1 MGIKINICLRLQSYH
16 NTKNRHTVANNA
28 KNFKKRKKSFIKKER
43 AQYLKFGFIYVIIKL
58 LMKKFVISLLSCIC
72 VSATFL
78 GATTAVFAD
87 TGVGETAPAAQNA
100 TLTKDDLSLLL
111 PSGYEQYLALDEV
124 GGIAVQ
130 NGYIAVANANKIY
143 VYNGEKYLT
152 YEDSQNANSI
162 VHLEWNNANVLYFK
176 YANSSVIYT
185 LDCTQDV
192 LTAIP
197 LTDLEEGCNAFT
209 LNGDEVYNAY
219 ISGSTITIREGNEVY
234 TTQNIET
241 ATNPIPCMTY
251 MGGALYYTAKDVL
264 YVTKKTT
271 NSTTTVEYRLEEE
284 AHDIVVKGNILY
296 YTDKNTLYTYN
307 LDERRAEKSYQT
319 DGVNYTMLSLD
330 GDYLYVAG
338 KMGESTKIFRFDTVK
353 DEFTDYEIATSS
365 SSPNRLISAK
375 KSIVS
380 GNYLITADQKRISLY
395 NYKQNSYFCFPCE
408 ITPEYLA
415 SNGESIVIANDEKV
429 YAYDFE
435 GTPLSLNATFNNVV
449 GVTSA
454 KDGNYFI
461 VTQNDIY
468 YVLNA
473 QDFTVTNHMKSVSG
487 DPTAITADIYGNLYV
502 EYSDKN
508 VYKYTQSQFA
518 SEKSGSF
525 HYTLP
530 TSMEKLSVDFDGNV
544 FGLANDT
551 LYCSNGNTYKIDETD
566 CLFNAT
572 ADLIDFAFGYEEKTV
587 YFIYEDY
594 ILSTETIDLP
604 NLKNL
609 AAGEAYQT
617 IFEENDNQNG
627 VVPVVTLN
635 EDGILLHFALEELT
649 KTSEVFPYVTYTRV
663 GEGVNA
669 VVLGETQIHNADYY
683 MVAVFNASTRKYT
696 AGLTLKT
703 ACTPLAESDYASTPE
718 NFENKAG
725 RITNEVMLYKYPY
738 LTSSLTLAKL
748 EKNSV
753 VTVLKELSLG
763 DDLVDYDYYYVSYTD
778 EAGNVHYGYTP
789 KNFVRDFEGLLN
801 APVSVYY
808 KVLLCEK
815 DITATSADN
824 QTVTLE
830 AGKKYSVSAYLDDA
844 ENGKVLISL
853 KKNGVTYFATV
864 AADSLQQS
872 SPDILRYFLIV
883 ILLVLDVVLIV
894 NYLVFKPKE

>member
-1 MGIKINICLRLQSYH
+1 
-16 NTKNRHTVANNA
+16 
-28 KNFKKRKKSFIKKER
+28 
-43 AQYLKFGFIYVIIKL
+43 
-58 LMKKFVISLLSCIC
+58 MKKFVISLLSCIC

-111 PSGYEQYLALDEV
+111 PGGYEQYLALDEV

-152 YEDSQNANSI
+152 YEDTQNASPI
-162 VHLEWNNANVLYFK
+162 GQLEWNNEKTLYFK
-176 YANSSVIYT
+176 YENSGEIYT
-185 LDCTQDV
+185 IDCAQES
-192 LTAIP
+192 LTATS
-197 LTDLEEGCNAFT
+197 LKNLSSCNAFT
-209 LNGDEVYNAY
+209 LDGDEVYNAY
-219 ISGSTITIREGNEVY
+219 CSGSTMTIKKNGEAYDSQIIDTGS
-234 TTQNIET
+234 T
-241 ATNPIPCMTY
+241 PIPAMTY
-251 MGGALYYTAKDVL
+251 VDGALYYTAKNIL
-264 YVTKKTT
+264 YVTQQTD
-271 NSTTTVEYRLEEE
+271 NASSSVTTTYKYTLANDVY
-284 AHDIVVKGNILY
+284 DIAVKGDVLY
-296 YTDKNTLYTYN
+296 YTDKNTLYSYDLVAHEAIATYN
-307 LDERRAEKSYQT
+307 SEDLD
-319 DGVNYTMLSLD
+319 YTALSLD
-330 GDYLYVAG
+330 GNYLYVAG
-338 KMGESTKIFRFDTVK
+338 ETANTTKICRFDTTK
-353 DEFTDYEIATSS
+353 GGFDDYEISTSS
-365 SSPNRLISAK
+365 SRENRLIAAK
-375 KSIVS
+375 KSIVR
-380 GNYLITADQKRISLY
+380 GNYLITADEKRISLY
-395 NYKQNSYFCFPCE
+395 NYAAQSYFCFPCE
-408 ITPEYLA
+408 ITPKFIA
-415 SNGESIVIANDEKV
+415 SNGNSVLIADDLQV
-429 YAYDFE
+429 TAYDFNGRLLTQSPWASVY
-435 GTPLSLNATFNNVV
+435 GTIT
-449 GVTSA
+449 GVAAA
-454 KDGNYFI
+454 KDGQYYL
-461 VTQNDIY
+461 VTKNNMFVQLDDKTCSPVAFESKSMNT
-468 YVLNA
+468 
-473 QDFTVTNHMKSVSG
+473 TVK
-487 DPTAITADIYGNLYV
+487 DLTADIYGYLYV
-502 EYSDKN
+502 IDSENN
-508 VYKYTQSQFA
+508 VYKYTEADFISKIVERPSKYFPDGVDVA
-518 SEKSGSF
+518 GV
-525 HYTLP
+525 T
-530 TSMEKLSVDFDGNV
+530 VDFDGNV
-544 FGLANDT
+544 YGLANDT

-572 ADLIDFAFGYEEKTV
+572 ADLVDFAFGYEEKTV
-587 YFIYEDY
+587 YFIYENY

-609 AAGEAYQT
+609 AVGNAHET
-617 IFEENDNQNG
+617 IFEANDNQNG

-649 KTSEVFPYVTYTRV
+649 NTSEVFPYVTYTRV

-696 AGLTLKT
+696 AGLALKS

-738 LTSSLTLAKL
+738 LTASLTLAKL